1 MNPKELNKIA
11 KRLKELRTEK
21 QLSLQELADRTGLT
35 KSTLQRY
42 ETGNIGNIPLSKID
56 ILAKGLD
63 VNPHVILG
71 WEENEPLILS
81 NIDGIVPVPHG
92 KSVPII
98 GSIACGTP
106 ILAVENIDGYIEVN
120 PQDPA
125 DFALICKGSSMRPRL
140 IDGDVVL
147 IHQQP
152 TVESGQTAAVLIG
165 EEATLKRVYFPDHEH
180 IILSPEN
187 PDFSP
192 MSFAKEEL
200 NNIKILGKVVGFV
213 RYF

>member
-1 MNPKELNKIA
+1 MDIGRKI
-11 KRLKELRTEK
+11 RNLRTDR
-21 QLSLQELADRTGLT
+21 QLTQQELAKIVGVTDKAVSTWENGT
-35 KSTLQRY
+35 KTPRMGVIEKLADYFGVSKAYLVDD
-42 ETGNIGNIPLSKID
+42 NITFSSFLPED
-56 ILAKGLD
+56 IQK
-63 VNPHVILG
+63 
-71 WEENEPLILS
+71 
-81 NIDGIVPVPHG
+81 IDGIVPVPHG

-106 ILAVENIDGYIEVN
+106 VLAVENIDGYIEVN

-152 TVESGQTAAVLIG
+152 TVENGQTAAVLIG
-165 EEATLKRVYFPDHEH
+165 EEATLKRVYFPDREH

>member
-71 WEENEPLILS
+71 WEENEPLVLS

-92 KSVPII
+92 KSVPVI

-106 ILAVENIDGYIEVN
+106 VLAVENIDGYIEVN
-120 PQDPA
+120 PTISA
-125 DFALICKGSSMRPRL
+125 
-140 IDGDVVL
+140 
-147 IHQQP
+147 
-152 TVESGQTAAVLIG
+152 IG
-165 EEATLKRVYFPDHEH
+165 TK
-180 IILSPEN
+180 SPEIRGFFILCARIMHELFIFHT
-187 PDFSP
+187 DYFSP
-192 MSFAKEEL
+192 
-200 NNIKILGKVVGFV
+200 LGKEF
-213 RYF
+213 

>member
-1 MNPKELNKIA
+1 MDIGRKI
-11 KRLKELRTEK
+11 RNLRTDR
-21 QLSLQELADRTGLT
+21 QLTQQELAKIVGVTDKAVSTWENGT
-35 KSTLQRY
+35 KTPRMGVIEKLADYFGVSKAYLVDD
-42 ETGNIGNIPLSKID
+42 NITFSSFLPED
-56 ILAKGLD
+56 IQK
-63 VNPHVILG
+63 
-71 WEENEPLILS
+71 
-81 NIDGIVPVPHG
+81 IDGIVPVPHG
-92 KSVPII
+92 KAVPII

-106 ILAVENIDGYIEVN
+106 VLAVENIDGYIEVN

-152 TVESGQTAAVLIG
+152 TVDNGQTAAVLIG
-165 EEATLKRVYFPDHEH
+165 EEATLKRVYFPDREH

>member
-1 MNPKELNKIA
+1 MTTGQRIKKRRKELNISAEEIA
-11 KRLKELRTEK
+11 KALH
-21 QLSLQELADRTGLT
+21 LSPATIY
-35 KSTLQRY
+35 RY
-42 ETGNIGNIPLSKID
+42 EKGDIEKVPGD
-56 ILAKGLD
+56 ILEPLAKILD
-63 VNPHVILG
+63 TTPAYLMG
-71 WEENEPLILS
+71 WEESEPLILS

-92 KSVPII
+92 KAVPII

-106 ILAVENIDGYIEVN
+106 VLAVENIDGYIEAN

-152 TVESGQTAAVLIG
+152 TVDNGQTAAVLIG
-165 EEATLKRVYFPDHEH
+165 EEATLKRVYFPDREH

>member
-1 MNPKELNKIA
+1 MDIGQKIRA
-11 KRLKELRTEK
+11 LRQDRKLT
-21 QLSLQELADRTGLT
+21 QQELAKLVGVTDKAVSTWENGT
-35 KSTLQRY
+35 KTPRMGVIEKLADYFGVSKAYLVDD
-42 ETGNIGNIPLSKID
+42 NITFSSLLPED
-56 ILAKGLD
+56 IQK
-63 VNPHVILG
+63 
-71 WEENEPLILS
+71 
-81 NIDGIVPVPHG
+81 IDGIVPVPHG
-92 KSVPII
+92 KSVPVI

-106 ILAVENIDGYIEVN
+106 VLAVENIDGYIEVN

-152 TVESGQTAAVLIG
+152 TVDNGQTAAVLIG
-165 EEATLKRVYFPDHEH
+165 EEATLKRVYFPDREH